1 MDAGIRSKCKVTFAK
16 LRELGMKDGLNAAN
30 INYLNNY
37 LIRKS
42 PFAPFFQAL
51 GLSRGHQLKRAFYN
65 KRTHGWIEDVVKL
78 TYLFHAEH
86 VDSNI
91 VSMPIITKPD
101 DLWGL
106 SREGWDVMHKFLKD
120 EFWSIVRNI
129 RRAKLVSQGRAEEYK
144 LSKWEDTALLKRIL
158 AMPDDK
164 LLDAITF
171 AHRLEC
177 PAYAL
182 CLLARKLHTSPGAK
196 EFLERHREDI
206 VQGFVAN
213 AAWRYYLSLFH
224 NADVFITD
232 ANGKKLSAY
241 YANDGWVEQITG
253 GISHKELHAMAQVYQ
268 YRLGSI
274 LRSLYNWE
282 PVPDCNMG
290 EEYAAARQKLAEH
303 RKQCSEAIMID
314 DQLSVAGEITV
325 ADIPDEIKALAQNLS
340 HIHGQVLVTS
350 ESSGRHLYIPDPEL
364 ISQDGEKELYSKHM
378 AINADKYF
386 GLGKWNVDEYPTKEN
401 RELYNNYRSK
411 GREVPCAMSMKTGRR
426 TTVQELLH
434 ILPIEQRLHMV
445 RPIQKKVITGDSTT
459 DKHLVYDEHG
469 NLVPEGPGHTVPLS
483 SLPDAHP
490 AREYLRQ
497 RGYDPD
503 LLEKQ
508 YGVAYC
514 DEALPEDRSVG
525 RFWSKLPGGYKNS
538 PQGRIIFPIIDAKGV
553 KRGWQA
559 RAIDYSDGNGNRWF
573 WTDQQTWIQIE
584 KDGVDLFGSEKDP
597 QGFKKLRKYLNARG
611 FNRNQAA
618 FGIWQAVQ
626 LAKSLPYEQ
635 RICYVMEGAMDAAK
649 GGPPCIAL
657 LGKSMSDDQAM
668 VVRSHFAKVVLVA
681 DQDRAGKDF
690 VRCISKKLED
700 MPILQATLPE
710 GKKDLGDCSY
720 TEAAAILHQ
729 ALA

>member
-1 MDAGIRSKCKVTFAK
+1 MDSRVRSKCKVTFTK

-42 PFAPFFQAL
+42 PFAPFLQSL
-51 GLSRGHQLKRAFYN
+51 GLSRGHQLKRAFYD
-65 KRTHGWIEDVVKL
+65 KRTHGRLEDIVKL
-78 TYLFHAEH
+78 SYLFHAQH
-86 VDSNI
+86 VDEHL
-91 VSMPIITKPD
+91 VSFPQIERPD
-101 DLWGL
+101 ELWQMSQTGWAVIHQFL
-106 SREGWDVMHKFLKD
+106 RE
-120 EFWSIVRNI
+120 EFWPLIRGVRK
-129 RRAKLVSQGRAEEYK
+129 AKLISQGRAEEYRR
-144 LSKWEDTALLKRIL
+144 SKWEDKELLKRIL
-158 AMPDDK
+158 AMPDET
-164 LLDAITF
+164 LLDQIAF

-182 CLLARKLHTSPGAK
+182 CLLARKLHLKPGAQ
-196 EFLERHREDI
+196 EFLERRREDI
-206 VQGFVAN
+206 VHGFISN
-213 AAWRYYLSLFH
+213 AAWRYYLALFH
-224 NADVFITD
+224 NADVFLTD
-232 ANGKKLSAY
+232 ETGEKLSSY
-241 YANDGWVEQITG
+241 YVNDGWVEQITG
-253 GISHKELHAMAQVYQ
+253 GISHKELHAMAQTYQ

-274 LRSLYNWE
+274 LRSLYNWD
-282 PVPDCNMG
+282 PVPDFTMG
-290 EEYAAARQKLAEH
+290 EEYAAVRQKLAEH
-303 RKQCSEAIMID
+303 RKLCSTATMID
-314 DQLSVAGEITV
+314 DDLSIAGDITV
-325 ADIPDEIKALAQNLS
+325 ADIPDEIKALAQRLS

-364 ISQDGEKELYSKHM
+364 ITKDGEKELYSKHM

-386 GLGKWNVDEYPTKEN
+386 GLGKWNVDENPTKEN
-401 RELYNNYRSK
+401 QELYRKYRSK
-411 GREVPCAMSMKTGRR
+411 GFEVPCAMSMKTGHR
-426 TTVQELLH
+426 TTVQDLLH
-434 ILPIEQRLHMV
+434 ILPIEQRLNMV

-469 NLVPEGPGHTVPLS
+469 NLVPEGPGHTIPLS
-483 SLPDAHP
+483 KLPETHP

-559 RAIDYSDGNGNRWF
+559 RAIDYSDGRGNRWF
-573 WTDQQTWIQIE
+573 WTDKQTWVQIE
-584 KDGVDLFGSEKDP
+584 RDGVDLFVTDEDP

-626 LAKSLPYEQ
+626 LAKNIPYEQ
-635 RICYVMEGAMDAAK
+635 RVCYVMEGAMDAAK

-657 LGKSMSDDQAM
+657 LGKSMSDDQAL

-720 TEAAAILHQ
+720 TEAEAILRQ